1 MDLNDPKEFNDPQ
14 VIDNPK
20 EISIGS
26 KDFDNP
32 KAIPPSSMVLLFS
45 SLSRLRHDY
54 VSVIIVVIVI
64 TPIKTLTLSGKAD

>member
-32 KAIPPSSMVLLFS
+32 KVYADTSITDGL
-45 SLSRLRHDY
+45 
-54 VSVIIVVIVI
+54 VSIFIL
-64 TPIKTLTLSGKAD
+64 IKNCHF